1 LPFRSEPLLQPN
13 QAYLTGI
20 RFGPGRPKNSHRKKP
35 KRKGTKR
42 TREVTAELDISSDS
56 DSADDTNNSSENEDD
71 SFGGADLYS
80 PPTQYT
86 STFDENVEKG
96 SPENELI
103 ESVQATTEPIPATI
117 ITTAQTFVRTKN
129 KRQHTHIPA
138 STVTNENA
146 ILNTHAISN
155 DLMPP
160 PTSEHTQSN
169 KPSASRIFADLA
181 NNAKQTAINSQQ
193 QGVSLRKGTRRNYA
207 MMEQNDGEILEE

>member
-1 LPFRSEPLLQPN
+1 
-13 QAYLTGI
+13 
-20 RFGPGRPKNSHRKKP
+20 
-35 KRKGTKR
+35 
-42 TREVTAELDISSDS
+42 LDISSDS
-56 DSADDTNNSSENEDD
+56 DSADDTNNSSENDDD

-138 STVTNENA
+138 STVTNENT

-160 PTSEHTQSN
+160 PMSEYTQCN
-169 KPSASRIFADLA
+169 KPSASRIFADLT